1 MAQWLPVIY
10 YMSYAIRKKFSKMFQ
25 MFVMEVKFQIK
36 VWKTRVTVS
45 ANWKLTYPELFFKH
59 RTDAA
64 KLKNYR
70 YEL

>member
-1 MAQWLPVIY
+1 
-10 YMSYAIRKKFSKMFQ
+10 MFQ